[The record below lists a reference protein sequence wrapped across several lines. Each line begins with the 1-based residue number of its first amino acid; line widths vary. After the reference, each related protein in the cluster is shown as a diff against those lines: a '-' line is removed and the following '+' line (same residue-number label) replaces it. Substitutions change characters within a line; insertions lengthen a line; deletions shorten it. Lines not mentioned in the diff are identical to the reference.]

1 LINQR
6 AFVINVIGILC
17 LAFSLTMLPPMAV
30 SAWHHDGEL
39 PDFIKT
45 FFALISA
52 GLILWLPTHR
62 QAKTPRRRD
71 GFLIV
76 AAFWLILS
84 MIGAL
89 PLMLGHH
96 RLDFIDALFEATSGI
111 TTTGATV
118 IPDLT
123 QIRPSIL
130 FYRQELQWIG
140 GMGLVLLAIA
150 VLPIL
155 GMGGT
160 QLYKAE
166 TPGPMKDERLTPR
179 LAHTAQNLWLV
190 YVGLTLACTLSFW
203 AVGMPL
209 MDSLEHSFSTLST
222 GGFSPYNE
230 SLAYYKNP
238 WIDYVASIFMVAG
251 GMNFS
256 VHYLALRG
264 GRPMMYFT
272 DVEVRSFLKIIAF
285 VVILYTAVL
294 YGTQTYHTIKDAFHY
309 SLFEVTSVIT
319 STGLG
324 ITDYSVWPT
333 FLPVMLIFISFIG
346 GCGGSTAGGIK
357 VMRILLLFK
366 QALHEAFAII
376 HPKSIRPVRIGN
388 QILDEKTTQ
397 GIWGF
402 FAVYIMVFVLLTLGM
417 MLAGL
422 DQVSAF
428 AAVATCINNL
438 GPGLGRVSA
447 SFTDVSDS
455 AKLLGVAAMLLGRLE
470 VFTLLIIL
478 MPDYWRR

>member
-1 LINQR
+1 
-6 AFVINVIGILC
+6 
-17 LAFSLTMLPPMAV
+17 
-30 SAWHHDGEL
+30 
-39 PDFIKT
+39 
-45 FFALISA
+45 
-52 GLILWLPTHR
+52 
-62 QAKTPRRRD
+62 
-71 GFLIV
+71 
-76 AAFWLILS
+76 
-84 MIGAL
+84 
-89 PLMLGHH
+89 
-96 RLDFIDALFEATSGI
+96 
-111 TTTGATV
+111 
-118 IPDLT
+118 
-123 QIRPSIL
+123 
-130 FYRQELQWIG
+130 
-140 GMGLVLLAIA
+140 MGLVLLAIA

-190 YVGLTLACTLSFW
+190 YVGLTLACTLAFW

-209 MDSLEHSFSTLST
+209 MDALEHSFSTLST

-238 WIDYVASIFMVAG
+238 WIDYVASVFMVAG

-285 VVILYTAVL
+285 VVLLYTAVL
-294 YGTQTYHTIKDAFHY
+294 YGTHTYHSIQDAFHY

-324 ITDYSVWPT
+324 ITDYSIWPT

-366 QALHEAFAII
+366 QGLHEAFALV

-388 QILDEKTTQ
+388 QILDQKTTQ

-402 FAVYIMVFVLLTLGM
+402 FAVYIMMFVLLTLGM
-417 MLAGL
+417 MLTGL

-438 GPGLGRVSA
+438 GPGLGRVTA
-447 SFTDVSDS
+447 SFTNVSDT

-470 VFTLLIIL
+470 VFTLLILL